1 MGKLTIKIAIVLA
14 WVFLSTGCDRDRN
27 ETGWDYF
34 PDMFYSYAYESW
46 QPNPNFEDGKTM
58 RTPVEG
64 TISRDIIPFRYTL
77 DPGERERAGVELVNP
92 VPFDAEALAR
102 GEKEYQVFCM
112 DCHGSKG
119 EGDGFLYS
127 SGLYVAKPRSLV
139 NDIARSLKDGEIFH
153 SITLGFGS
161 MGEHGSLIRQ
171 EDRWKIVHYIRED
184 LQQNVAQDTIAPDT
198 IVTEGLNALVPDS
211 TESNNDL

>member
-1 MGKLTIKIAIVLA
+1 M
-14 WVFLSTGCDRDRN
+14 STGCDRDRN

-46 QPNPNFEDGKTM
+46 TPNPNFEDGKTM
-58 RTPVEG
+58 RIPAEG
-64 TISRDIIPFRYTL
+64 SISRDIIPFQYTL
-77 DPGERERAGVELVNP
+77 DSGEKERAGAELVNP
-92 VPFDAEALAR
+92 IPLGHETLVR
-102 GEKEYQVFCM
+102 GEKMFQVFCM

-119 EGDGFLYS
+119 GGDGFLYT

-139 NDIARSLKDGEIFH
+139 DDIARSLKDGEIFY

-184 LQQNVAQDTIAPDT
+184 LQKNPSQDSIAIDNLNVAY
-198 IVTEGLNALVPDS
+198 PDS
-211 TESNNDL
+211 SGNSKP